1 MDSVVTPMGNDDVI
15 IVDTS
20 SSSSMENDD
29 VIIADTSYASSM
41 MSENNHQAIDKTP
54 MENDYDVL
62 YVGNEFWTF
71 STDDPIL
78 KWFTSL
84 QNIFVEESGIILN
97 LQWVDTSGRQYIPP
111 IDIAR
116 LDHVR
121 SDFLSLINTPEHRMS
136 ADIKKFLQSRAY
148 FQIQVECDN
157 TLYSCTKPDGLC
169 LLRSV
174 WQQKC
179 GSSIEMRKHMR
190 EFDVWNNLD
199 VDLSE
204 TERRGNFI
212 DFLLSLI
219 EALKSKSLDINIWI
233 QKIEFTINKIVSFQG
248 AWSEFKLESAY
259 WCGNLVLKCIPHVY
273 SNFFIPFKGAYFTSN
288 SEEFMTR
295 FRKGSNWHRYACL
308 MCAMQWQSSDVHNS
322 GPASVRYDTMI
333 KIFMG
338 NKFVYKSKHY
348 FPIKTNCNIKVLE
361 ACVDALKNKIIQFI
375 HEGNVPVL
383 PNIMEEV
390 VSGQLLKQSSR
401 PNEVTAKKY
410 RQEEDRTTEWY
421 RTELKSKDDEIKR
434 LKDELDK
441 YKLLKQ

>member
-1 MDSVVTPMGNDDVI
+1 MMSEKTHQAIDKTPMDSVVTPMGNDDVI

-20 SSSSMENDD
+20 
-29 VIIADTSYASSM
+29 YASSM
-41 MSENNHQAIDKTP
+41 MSLKNHQAIDKTP

-179 GSSIEMRKHMR
+179 GSSIEMRKHTR

-204 TERRGNFI
+204 KERRGNFI

-248 AWSEFKLESAY
+248 VWSEFKLESAY

-361 ACVDALKNKIIQFI
+361 ACVEALKNKIIQFI

-390 VSGQLLKQSSR
+390 DSGQLLKQSSR